1 MINFSDRI
9 TEYPTRY
16 TMTNNAD
23 GSVTLTPSPGNI
35 TNAGTPLNRVN
46 MMAMQG
52 FGACETAFNAD
63 GSITETFQDGS
74 TKKTVFNADGSITE
88 TFTAGSQ
95 TMIKNTGFNDD
106 GSISEVMV

>member
-1 MINFSDRI
+1 MINFKDAVPPVGKGNVRLI
-9 TEYPTRY
+9 DGVEQTVTYPEGWE
-16 TMTNNAD
+16 N
-23 GSVTLTPSPGNI
+23 
-35 TNAGTPLNRVN
+35 GTPLNRAN

-52 FGACETAFNAD
+52 FGACETAFNTD
-63 GSITETFQDGS
+63 GSITETFQDSS

-95 TMIKNTGFNDD
+95 TMTKKTNFNED

>member
-1 MINFSDRI
+1 MINFKDAIPPVGKGNVRKI
-9 TEYPTRY
+9 GGTEQTVEYP
-16 TMTNNAD
+16 D
-23 GSVTLTPSPGNI
+23 GWQN
-35 TNAGTPLNRVN
+35 GTALNRTN
-46 MMAMQG
+46 LMAMQG
-52 FGACETAFNAD
+52 FGECETVFNAD

-106 GSISEVMV
+106 GSISEVIV

>member
-1 MINFSDRI
+1 MINFKDAVPPVGKGNVRLI
-9 TEYPTRY
+9 DGAEQNVEYPE
-16 TMTNNAD
+16 
-23 GSVTLTPSPGNI
+23 GWEH
-35 TNAGTPLNRVN
+35 GTPLNRAN
-46 MMAMQG
+46 IMAMQG

-63 GSITETFQDGS
+63 GSITEIFQDAS

-95 TMIKNTGFNDD
+95 TMIKNTSFNDD